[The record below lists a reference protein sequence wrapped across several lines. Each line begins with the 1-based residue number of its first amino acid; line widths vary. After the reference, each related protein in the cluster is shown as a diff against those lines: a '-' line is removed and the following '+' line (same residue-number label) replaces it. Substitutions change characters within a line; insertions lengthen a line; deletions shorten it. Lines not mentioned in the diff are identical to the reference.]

1 MPDTASVS
9 STVLQAVGL
18 SVAIVGTDITV
29 VEPTSFSLAAGEIL
43 GLVGESGSGKT
54 TLGLALL
61 AHHRR
66 GLRLAGGQVL
76 IGGQDLL
83 KIPRSQL
90 PTRRRRLIRYVPQN
104 PGTALNPGLTVGTQ
118 LAECFEHPPSSGEDH
133 LLALLEDVKL
143 PATPALLRAYPHQLS
158 GGQQQ
163 RVAIAMA
170 FAEHPT
176 VIVMDEPTTG
186 LDVTTQA
193 HVLQTVRQLCERHA
207 VASVYVS
214 HDLAVVAS
222 LAHRVAVM
230 YSGRVVEL
238 GPTGR
243 VLRQPSHPYTRAL
256 IEAVPDLDRRTV
268 ITGIAGAAPEPVR
281 RPRGCAFAPRCSFAI
296 EACRVETPLLETIEP
311 GHQVA
316 CLRPA
321 SGKSTPALPISAL
334 VPGISEL
341 PALDVRNVS
350 ARYGAKPIL
359 HGANFGVPARS
370 CVALV
375 GESGSG
381 KTTLG
386 KIVAGLHHEWD
397 GDILLGGVPLAHR
410 AAQRSAE
417 QRRHVQYIFQ
427 NPYSSFNPR
436 RRIGASIAMAVR
448 VFESPPASELRRRVA
463 AALDM
468 VALPREAA
476 NRYPHQLSGGQRQ
489 RAAIARALIT
499 GPKILVCDE
508 ITSALDVSVQAVIVR
523 LLADLQEQHG
533 LSLLFIT
540 HNLALVRSI
549 ARHVLVM
556 HGGRIIESEPVD
568 DVLDAP
574 QHEQTRRLL
583 SDAPRFS
590 TSPVALDVNER

>member
-1 MPDTASVS
+1 MTGIPP
-9 STVLQAVGL
+9 STPVLEAIGL
-18 SVAIVGTDITV
+18 SVAIVGTAIRV
-29 VEPTSFSLAAGEIL
+29 VESTSFSLAPGEIL

-66 GLRLAGGQVL
+66 GLRLAGGSVL
-76 IGGQDLL
+76 IRGHDLL
-83 KIPRSQL
+83 KISPSEL
-90 PTRRRRLIRYVPQN
+90 PARRRRLIRYVPQN
-104 PGTALNPGLTVGTQ
+104 PGTALNPGLRIGTQ
-118 LAECFEHPPSSGEDH
+118 LAECFETPPATGTDH

-143 PATPALLRAYPHQLS
+143 PATPALLHAYPHQLS

-170 FAEHPT
+170 FAERPP
-176 VIVMDEPTTG
+176 VVVMDEPTTG

-207 VASVYVS
+207 VAAIYVS
-214 HDLAVVAS
+214 HDLAVVAG
-222 LAHRVAVM
+222 LARRVAVM
-230 YSGRVVEL
+230 YAGRIVEL

-243 VLRQPSHPYTRAL
+243 VLRQPFHPYTSAL
-256 IEAVPDLDRRTV
+256 IDAVPDLDRRTA
-268 ITGIAGAAPEPVR
+268 IAGIAGQAPEPAR
-281 RPRGCAFAPRCSFAI
+281 RPRGCAFAGRCPSAFD
-296 EACRVETPLLETIEP
+296 ACRTASPPLAGADLD
-311 GHQVA
+311 HLVA

-321 SGKSTPALPISAL
+321 SSRSASAASLSSPVPASPALA
-334 VPGISEL
+334 
-341 PALDVRNVS
+341 ALDVRNIS
-350 ARYGAKPIL
+350 ARHGAVPIL
-359 HGANFGVPARS
+359 HGASFSIARQS

-386 KIVAGLHHEWD
+386 QVIAGLHDDWD
-397 GDILLGGVPLAHR
+397 GDILLDGAPLARR

-417 QRRHVQYIFQ
+417 QRCQVQYIFQ

-436 RRIGASIAMAVR
+436 RPIGASIAMAVR
-448 VFESPPASELRRRVA
+448 AFESPPAGELRRRVA

-468 VALPREAA
+468 VALPQEAA
-476 NRYPHQLSGGQRQ
+476 DRYPHQLSGGQRQ

-499 GPKILVCDE
+499 GPKLLICDE
-508 ITSALDVSVQAVIVR
+508 ITSALDVSVQAVIIR
-523 LLADLQEQHG
+523 LLAQLQREHG

-549 ARHVLVM
+549 AQHVLVM
-556 HGGRIIESEPVD
+556 HGGRIIESESVD
-568 DVLDAP
+568 QVLDTP
-574 QHEQTRRLL
+574 LQPQTRRLL
-583 SDAPRFS
+583 SDAPRF
-590 TSPVALDVNER
+590 PVALFSS

>member
-1 MPDTASVS
+1 MTGNAVLEASD
-9 STVLQAVGL
+9 L
-18 SVAIVGTDITV
+18 SVAIVGTAIRV
-29 VEPTSFSLAAGEIL
+29 VEPTSLSLAPGEIL

-61 AHHRR
+61 GHYRR
-66 GLRLAGGQVL
+66 GLRLAGGRVL

-83 KIPRSQL
+83 RIPAGKL
-90 PTRRRRLIRYVPQN
+90 PLRRRRLIRYVPQN
-104 PGTALNPGLTVGTQ
+104 PGTALNPGLRIGTQ
-118 LAECFEHPPSSGEDH
+118 LAECFETPPPNGNDH
-133 LLALLEDVKL
+133 LFALLGDVKL

-170 FAEHPT
+170 FAEPPP

-193 HVLQTVRQLCERHA
+193 HVLRTIRQLCDRHA
-207 VASVYVS
+207 VAALYVS

-230 YSGRVVEL
+230 YAGRIVEL

-243 VLRQPSHPYTRAL
+243 VLHQPVHPYTRAL
-256 IEAVPDLDRRTV
+256 IDAVPDLDRRTGV
-268 ITGIAGAAPEPVR
+268 AGIAGQAPEPAR
-281 RPRGCAFAPRCSFAI
+281 RPRGCAFASRCALAL
-296 EACRVETPLLETIEP
+296 EACRAEP
-311 GHQVA
+311 PALSAFDTGHLVA
-316 CLRPA
+316 CLRAA
-321 SGKSTPALPISAL
+321 SRQPVAAQATSSPVLAASA
-334 VPGISEL
+334 L
-341 PALDVRNVS
+341 PALAVQGLS
-350 ARYGAKPIL
+350 ARHGATPVL
-359 HGANFGVPARS
+359 HGASFSIPPRT

-386 KIVAGLHHEWD
+386 QIIAGLHHDWD
-397 GDILLGGVPLAHR
+397 GEILLGGAALAHR
-410 AAQRSAE
+410 AAQRTAT
-417 QRRHVQYIFQ
+417 QRRHIQYIFQ

-436 RRIGASIAMAVR
+436 RRIGASLAMAIR
-448 VFESPPASELRRRVA
+448 GFESPSAGDLQHRIA

-468 VALPREAA
+468 VALPRETAD
-476 NRYPHQLSGGQRQ
+476 RYPHQLSGGQRQ

-499 GPKILVCDE
+499 GPKLLICDE
-508 ITSALDVSVQAVIVR
+508 ITSALDVSVQAVIIR
-523 LLADLQEQHG
+523 LLARLQHDHG

-549 ARHVLVM
+549 AQHVLVM
-556 HGGRIIESEPVD
+556 HGGHIIESEPVD
-568 DVLDAP
+568 QLLDTP
-574 QHEQTRRLL
+574 RQTQTGRLL
-583 SDAPRFS
+583 ADAPRFS
-590 TSPVALDVNER
+590 ATPSLSG

>member
-1 MPDTASVS
+1 MTGTSPGNA
-9 STVLQAVGL
+9 VLEAVDL
-18 SVAIVGTDITV
+18 SVAIVGTTITV
-29 VEPTSFSLAAGEIL
+29 VEPTSFSLAPGEIL

-66 GLRLAGGQVL
+66 GLRLSGGRVL
-76 IGGQDLL
+76 IRGQDLL
-83 KIPRSQL
+83 RIPPDQL
-90 PTRRRRLIRYVPQN
+90 PARRRGLIRYVPQN
-104 PGTALNPGLTVGTQ
+104 PGTALNPGLRIGTQ
-118 LAECFEHPPSSGEDH
+118 LAECFATPPANGNDH

-143 PATPALLRAYPHQLS
+143 PPTPALLRAYPHQLS

-170 FAEHPT
+170 FAERPP

-193 HVLQTVRQLCERHA
+193 HVLQTVRQLCARHA
-207 VASVYVS
+207 VAALYVS
-214 HDLAVVAS
+214 HDLAVVAT

-230 YSGRVVEL
+230 YAGRVVEL

-243 VLRQPSHPYTRAL
+243 VLHQPAHPYTRAL
-256 IEAVPDLDRRTV
+256 IEAVPDLDRRTAV
-268 ITGIAGAAPEPVR
+268 AGIAGQAPEPAR
-281 RPRGCAFAPRCSFAI
+281 RPAGCAFAPRCALALD
-296 EACRVETPLLETIEP
+296 ACRAEP
-311 GHQVA
+311 PALAAIDTDHLVA
-316 CLRPA
+316 CLRPT
-321 SGKSTPALPISAL
+321 SGRSAPAPPSSSP
-334 VPGISEL
+334 VPGASAL
-341 PALDVRNVS
+341 PALEVRNIS
-350 ARYGAKPIL
+350 ARHGATVVL
-359 HGANFGVPARS
+359 HGASFSVSPQT

-386 KIVAGLHHEWD
+386 QIIAGLHHDWD
-397 GDILLGGVPLAHR
+397 GDILLGGAPLAHR
-410 AAQRSAE
+410 SAQRSAA
-417 QRRHVQYIFQ
+417 QRCHIQYIFQ

-436 RRIGASIAMAVR
+436 RRIGESIAMAVR
-448 VFESPPASELRRRVA
+448 AFESPSASDLRRRVA
-463 AALDM
+463 EALDM

-476 NRYPHQLSGGQRQ
+476 SRYPHQLSGGQRQ

-499 GPKILVCDE
+499 GPKLLICDE

-523 LLADLQEQHG
+523 LLARLQQEHG

-549 ARHVLVM
+549 AQHVLVM
-556 HGGRIIESEPVD
+556 HGGRVIESEPVD
-568 DVLDAP
+568 QVLDAP
-574 QHEQTRRLL
+574 QQSQTRRLL
-583 SDAPRFS
+583 ADAPRFS
-590 TSPVALDVNER
+590 AAPVTLGVGDG